1 MHAIYYAERLRA
13 IPRRQAGASRVSMLI
28 FEPGLCASGH
38 GRISV
43 LISAQR
49 GGACG
54 TPLDL
59 GPIVERGCDFGYDAG
74 APIAIK
80 IVSNPCRSYQDSFR
94 DLDQD
99 DQVIA
104 KDAQDGL
111 GPAIRDI
118 SGPRCR

>member
-1 MHAIYYAERLRA
+1 
-13 IPRRQAGASRVSMLI
+13 MLI
-28 FEPGLCASGH
+28 FESGLRATGRD
-38 GRISV
+38 RISV
-43 LISAQR
+43 LISAWR

-59 GPIVERGCDFGYDAG
+59 GSNIERRRDFGVGAG

-80 IVSNPCRSYQDSFR
+80 IVLNPCRSYQDSFR

-104 KDAQDGL
+104 EGAQDGL

>member
-1 MHAIYYAERLRA
+1 
-13 IPRRQAGASRVSMLI
+13 MLI
-28 FEPGLCASGH
+28 FELGLAAT
-38 GRISV
+38 GREMISV

-49 GGACG
+49 GGAFG

-59 GPIVERGCDFGYDAG
+59 GSSVERRCDFDAGAG

-80 IVSNPCRSYQDSFR
+80 IVSDPCRDYQDSFR

-104 KDAQDGL
+104 KGAQDGL

-118 SGPRCR
+118 SGPRGR

>member
-1 MHAIYYAERLRA
+1 M
-13 IPRRQAGASRVSMLI
+13 RVSMLI
-28 FEPGLCASGH
+28 FEPGLCAA
-38 GRISV
+38 GRDRVSV
-43 LISAQR
+43 LISAR
-49 GGACG
+49 PGGACG
-54 TPLDL
+54 TPLDF
-59 GPIVERGCDFGYDAG
+59 GSNIERRRDFGVGAG

-80 IVSNPCRSYQDSFR
+80 IVSDPCRDYQDSFR

-104 KDAQDGL
+104 EGAQDGL

>member
-1 MHAIYYAERLRA
+1 
-13 IPRRQAGASRVSMLI
+13 MLI
-28 FEPGLCASGH
+28 FKPELRASGRE
-38 GRISV
+38 RISV
-43 LISAQR
+43 LISACR
-49 GGACG
+49 EGDCWM
-54 TPLDL
+54 PLDL
-59 GPIVERGCDFGYDAG
+59 GLNVERGCEFGSGAG

-80 IVSNPCRSYQDSFR
+80 IVSNPCRNYQDSFR

-104 KDAQDGL
+104 KGAQDGL